1 MIGGEK
7 SVASQSA
14 AGAGG
19 KKVTGFRMDQ
29 ELAKEFK
36 VRAVQL
42 GRDYGECAEE
52 ALKDW
57 LKKHKKK

>member
-1 MIGGEK
+1 
-7 SVASQSA
+7 
-14 AGAGG
+14 
-19 KKVTGFRMDQ
+19 MDQ